1 MASLNHVST
10 VDIMNCP
17 QDPQYEHVILW
28 QADQYATAKEKR
40 DAFYD
45 STIIGPAGQKVKF
58 ANVSY
63 IRHNGGTIKLQAP
76 MNLLKRANYLRFN
89 NGNKYEDFTF
99 YAFINDVRYINEN
112 TVEVDYTID
121 VMTTW
126 IYGVDYMPNMC
137 YIERQH
143 TPSDGIGDYTLP
155 EGLETGDYVTVDVEQ
170 LDYWDSHTINA
181 EGPPSL
187 RNTGFIVIATQ
198 GPNGETGGGIFNGVY
213 TSLYVS
219 VATSLD
225 GATNSLESILQAYE
239 QGATGNYD
247 PIQAILMLP
256 SFAASSIN
264 FNEIKVN
271 YALKTNDVGFGPF
284 KCYDKAT
291 GDYKTYTPKNN
302 KLYCYPYN
310 FITLVS
316 PDGSSVNLRLE
327 NFHLSPSTGST
338 LASFGTFYAAFP
350 IVESV
355 CFPLRYEGD
364 PEFYDTSGIDGGTRI
379 NTKYAVYNK
388 TYPTCAVASD
398 QFAAWW
404 AQNKH
409 SMPFLAAAVD
419 GVGAFQNSLSGGNT
433 PGQAFEDAVG
443 SAISSFGASGALM
456 AGGMGMQLFDKGL
469 DAWITSKNPAHWLRM
484 SPYNQDFPG
493 FLLEQGGK
501 AMETIGSQLAT
512 YENHKAI
519 PDSVAGAAN
528 NGGVLHLIKQDCYK
542 IYYNKI
548 RPEFAGMIDNYFQ
561 CYGYR
566 ISLVQDPNITCR
578 RDWNYIKTVGCTL
591 QTSINLEEL
600 SLPAGIDKA
609 ICGVF
614 DKGVTFWHDPANI
627 HNYGL
632 PNPIVT

>member
-17 QDPQYEHVILW
+17 QDPHYEHVILW
-28 QADQYATAKEKR
+28 QADQYATAKERR

-58 ANVSY
+58 SNVSY

-137 YIERQH
+137 YIERSH

-187 RNTGFIVIATQ
+187 RNTGFLVIATQ
-198 GPNGETGGGIFNGVY
+198 GPNGETGGGIYNGVY
-213 TSLYVS
+213 TSLYVRAAS
-219 VATSLD
+219 SLD
-225 GATNSLESILQAYE
+225 GSTNSLESILQEYE
-239 QGATGNYD
+239 QGITGNYD
-247 PIQAILMLP
+247 PIQAILMMP
-256 SFAASSIN
+256 RFAANSIN
-264 FNEIKVN
+264 FNEMKTN
-271 YALKTNDVGFGPF
+271 YALKTNSVGFGPF

-409 SMPFLAAAVD
+409 SMPFVGAVVD
-419 GVGAFQNSLSGGNT
+419 GIKAGTNAYQSGDGLLKSIGAGLLGAAETGLTPSSILMGAGFATNTMAGFGNAFRQSLSPKYTDYDMQGNEISDFIMRT
-433 PGQAFEDAVG
+433 AGDA
-443 SAISSFGASGALM
+443 
-456 AGGMGMQLFDKGL
+456 MG
-469 DAWITSKNPAHWLRM
+469 
-484 SPYNQDFPG
+484 
-493 FLLEQGGK
+493 
-501 AMETIGSQLAT
+501 TIGQQLASI
-512 YENHKAI
+512 ENHKAI
-519 PDSVAGAAN
+519 PDSVAGASN

-600 SLPAGIDKA
+600 SLPAGIDQA

-614 DKGVTFWHDPANI
+614 DKGVTLWHNPANI